1 MTAYNANQLG
11 MTGSTQF
18 GDGRNLYKYDDNVTV
33 GGVSRK
39 SGPAAGKKFP
49 GKTIWYNN

>member
-1 MTAYNANQLG
+1 MSKIHKDAFVHESSYV
-11 MTGSTQF
+11 
-18 GDGRNLYKYDDNVTV
+18 DDNVTV